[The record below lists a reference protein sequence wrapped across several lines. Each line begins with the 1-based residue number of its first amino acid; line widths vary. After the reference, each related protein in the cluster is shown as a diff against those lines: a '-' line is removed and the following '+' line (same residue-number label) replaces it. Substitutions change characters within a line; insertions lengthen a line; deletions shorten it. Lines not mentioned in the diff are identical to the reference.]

1 MDGDVTKKRR
11 KRYFYKDEPFV
22 VPKTTLYRRQQEV
35 RLRAQHCASS
45 TSAANDG
52 DVNGGGV
59 VGDLLNLPSGE
70 QPAAE
75 QAAQP
80 ASPTL
85 SAHDEQAGGTSYDDD
100 EDLFQTDD
108 FDRLGE
114 TPQDSSSMPGETEN
128 DDGEREFLASDFVEL
143 EAAVIPGSTTTKAA
157 AIIMIMAFVVTH
169 GLTWEALND
178 LLRLID
184 GLFGFKGDVL
194 PRSKFVFRKLWSSRK
209 ERLVKRFFYCDTCGS
224 VPVSVPGMS
233 SMRCPDCE
241 VSTELCVLKARG
253 HFFIILDLKEQ
264 MKCLLAKSKAA
275 LFERLVNLKAV
286 IQQGGAALLQDITS
300 GSMAEEL
307 RKSGKIGW
315 MDLTITINTDGSP
328 VFKSSSSSVWPIQ
341 FLINELPPCDRLKN
355 CLIGGLWFG
364 QHPYMRTF
372 LTKFVEEIN
381 QFGKITWKAGHT
393 LLSSGLHVLCCC
405 VDAPARASVINMVQF
420 NGLFGCPWCY
430 NCAEFHEGA
439 QRYMSVTVG
448 EERTPGEMSKD
459 MEFAEKIKDA
469 VNGLKGQSPLNHLKH
484 FNIVF
489 GHTVEYMHCVLIGVT
504 KCLTDQWF
512 DSANSQQPF
521 YIGRPVTMAKVD
533 RRLLAIKPPHS
544 FTRLPRSLKDKC
556 HWKASEW
563 RHWLLFYALPCCL
576 GILPQRYLNH
586 FALLVEAIF
595 TLLLEELTLQQINHA
610 GRLLEDFVS
619 RMPAL
624 YGARLMTF
632 NVHQLLHLAKAAKN
646 FGPLWAH
653 SAFVFETGNGR
664 VLRAITSAN
673 GAPDQV
679 IERMIMLQQVDLAM
693 ALCTV
698 QEQAR
703 NFICTMLGHPLTLNA
718 TRVGNSYMFGACDP
732 FPVLSTEEKNSLMLS
747 FGYVP
752 SLEEHFRF
760 SFRSTVLHSTRYER
774 AKKSNSTAIC
784 TTENDFFV
792 INRIFQ
798 VTENETRE
806 CILLCTKVVC
816 MESQHK
822 LPPHI
827 MECFRSLSGVITVL
841 KLKDIHAPCVLIEF
855 AEEEGLYIC
864 KLPNFIERD

>member
-85 SAHDEQAGGTSYDDD
+85 SAHDEQAGGTSHDDD

-114 TPQDSSSMPGETEN
+114 TPEDSSSTSGETEN

-184 GLFGFKGDVL
+184 
-194 PRSKFVFRKLWSSRK
+194 
-209 ERLVKRFFYCDTCGS
+209 
-224 VPVSVPGMS
+224 
-233 SMRCPDCE
+233 
-241 VSTELCVLKARG
+241 
-253 HFFIILDLKEQ
+253 DLKEQ
-264 MKCLLAKSKAA
+264 MKSLLAKSKAA

-718 TRVGNSYMFGACDP
+718 TRVGG
-732 FPVLSTEEKNSLMLS
+732 
-747 FGYVP
+747 
-752 SLEEHFRF
+752 
-760 SFRSTVLHSTRYER
+760 
-774 AKKSNSTAIC
+774 
-784 TTENDFFV
+784 
-792 INRIFQ
+792 FQ
-798 VTENETRE
+798 
-806 CILLCTKVVC
+806 
-816 MESQHK
+816 QQ
-822 LPPHI
+822 
-827 MECFRSLSGVITVL
+827 L
-841 KLKDIHAPCVLIEF
+841 K
-855 AEEEGLYIC
+855 
-864 KLPNFIERD
+864 

>member
-35 RLRAQHCASS
+35 RLRTQHCASS
-45 TSAANDG
+45 TSAASAANDG
-52 DVNGGGV
+52 DVNGGGI

-85 SAHDEQAGGTSYDDD
+85 SAHDEQAGGSSYADD

-108 FDRLGE
+108 SDRLGE
-114 TPQDSSSMPGETEN
+114 THEDRSSMSGETEN
-128 DDGEREFLASDFVEL
+128 GGGEREFLASDFVEL
-143 EAAVIPGSTTTKAA
+143 EAAILPGSTTTKAA

-184 GLFGFKGDVL
+184 GLFGCKGDAL
-194 PRSKFVFRKLWSSRK
+194 PRSKFVFRKLWSSRM

-224 VPVSVPGMS
+224 VLVSVPGMS
-233 SMRCPDCE
+233 STRCPDCD

-253 HFFIILDLKEQ
+253 HFFIILDMKEQ

-275 LFERLVNLKAV
+275 LFERRVNLKAV
-286 IQQGGAALLQDITS
+286 IQQGEAALLQDITS
-300 GSMAEEL
+300 ESMAEEL

-364 QHPYMRTF
+364 QPPYMRTF

-393 LLSSGLHVLCCC
+393 LLSSGLRVLCCC

-430 NCAEFHEGA
+430 NFAEFHEGA

-469 VNGLKGQSPLNHLKH
+469 VNGLKGQSPLNNLKH

-489 GHTVEYMHCVLIGVT
+489 GHTVEYMHCVLIGVA

-521 YIGRPVTMAKVD
+521 YIA
-533 RRLLAIKPPHS
+533 A
-544 FTRLPRSLKDKC
+544 
-556 HWKASEW
+556 
-563 RHWLLFYALPCCL
+563 
-576 GILPQRYLNH
+576 N
-586 FALLVEAIF
+586 AIF
-595 TLLLEELTLQQINHA
+595 SASLCE
-610 GRLLEDFVS
+610 FVCS
-619 RMPAL
+619 M
-624 YGARLMTF
+624 
-632 NVHQLLHLAKAAKN
+632 
-646 FGPLWAH
+646 
-653 SAFVFETGNGR
+653 
-664 VLRAITSAN
+664 
-673 GAPDQV
+673 
-679 IERMIMLQQVDLAM
+679 
-693 ALCTV
+693 
-698 QEQAR
+698 
-703 NFICTMLGHPLTLNA
+703 
-718 TRVGNSYMFGACDP
+718 
-732 FPVLSTEEKNSLMLS
+732 
-747 FGYVP
+747 
-752 SLEEHFRF
+752 
-760 SFRSTVLHSTRYER
+760 
-774 AKKSNSTAIC
+774 
-784 TTENDFFV
+784 
-792 INRIFQ
+792 
-798 VTENETRE
+798 
-806 CILLCTKVVC
+806 
-816 MESQHK
+816 
-822 LPPHI
+822 
-827 MECFRSLSGVITVL
+827 
-841 KLKDIHAPCVLIEF
+841 
-855 AEEEGLYIC
+855 
-864 KLPNFIERD
+864 